1 MMSLADTSGLSFEAI
16 RIVGAT
22 SESLPSK
29 PSLLSF
35 IPWEICRSYQI
46 SKIDEEAHDKVT
58 ARLIGQLSSVGEV
71 SCTYHRVSDGTAKL
85 ASRFCDLSCDEAPSE
100 AVVTK
105 VSLCLLNRSMIP

>member
-1 MMSLADTSGLSFEAI
+1 MSLADTTGLSFEAI

-46 SKIDEEAHDKVT
+46 SKIDEEAHEGYGETDWTTEFGRRGVVYVSPS
-58 ARLIGQLSSVGEV
+58 LGWHGQTSQPVLRPE
-71 SCTYHRVSDGTAKL
+71 
-85 ASRFCDLSCDEAPSE
+85 
-100 AVVTK
+100 
-105 VSLCLLNRSMIP
+105 M